1 MYENNANEE
10 FTSDKLQMNKSKK
23 YLSFNKRI

>member
-10 FTSDKLQMNKSKK
+10 FTSDKLKMNKSKK
-23 YLSFNKRI
+23 